1 LQSFASE
8 RYGIGAD
15 NFGVIMSKIIA
26 QSAPPSEAGIIG
38 ETLPAPPSPA
48 GFKSE
53 KEQINAAALRGAEQV
68 LNAVKN
74 PAIQSPFLDEKQ
86 ILELV
91 PVCRRTWWGWKSK
104 GIIPYIKIGRKCLY
118 DLESVRRA
126 LLRMQRG
133 G

>member
-1 LQSFASE
+1 
-8 RYGIGAD
+8 
-15 NFGVIMSKIIA
+15 MSNLTQTTA
-26 QSAPPSEAGIIG
+26 TA
-38 ETLPAPPSPA
+38 ETP

-53 KEQINAAALRGAEQV
+53 TERPQLVPKKEQINAAALRGAEQV

-74 PAIQSPFLDEKQ
+74 PASQSPFLDEKQ

-126 LLRMQRG
+126 LLRLQRG
-133 G
+133 GE